1 VKVARTV
8 LKGES
13 GGNAAD
19 LLNKFANFRQCEKSC
34 LKIMEA
40 LKEYKI
46 GLKNVL
52 QKNSAVKRFYLF
64 GSVLTPHFNT
74 TTSDIDVLVETE
86 NISPEEKGEQL
97 IVLWEDLEKL
107 FARKVDLLTEN
118 SLRNPYLTQE
128 IKQTR
133 KLIYDGQ
140 SKQIFI

>member
-1 VKVARTV
+1 MGI
-8 LKGES
+8 LE
-13 GGNAAD
+13 
-19 LLNKFANFRQCEKSC
+19 
-34 LKIMEA
+34 
-40 LKEYKI
+40 EYKT

-64 GSVLTPHFNT
+64 GSILTSDFDAE
-74 TTSDIDVLVETE
+74 TSDIDVLVETE

-97 IVLWEDLEKL
+97 MILWEDLEKL

-118 SLRNPYLTQE
+118 SLRNPYLSQE

>member
-1 VKVARTV
+1 
-8 LKGES
+8 
-13 GGNAAD
+13 
-19 LLNKFANFRQCEKSC
+19 
-34 LKIMEA
+34 MEI
-40 LKEYKI
+40 LKEYTT

-52 QKNSAVKRFYLF
+52 QKNSAVRRFYLF
-64 GSVLTPHFNT
+64 GSVLTPHFDT
-74 TTSDIDVLVETE
+74 TMSDIDVLIETE
-86 NISPEEKGEQL
+86 NIPPEEKGEQL
-97 IVLWEDLEKL
+97 MILWEELEKL

>member
-1 VKVARTV
+1 M
-8 LKGES
+8 E
-13 GGNAAD
+13 
-19 LLNKFANFRQCEKSC
+19 LLQ
-34 LKIMEA
+34 
-40 LKEYKI
+40 EYKTD
-46 GLKNVL
+46 LKNVL

-64 GSVLTPHFNT
+64 GSILTPHFDD

-86 NISPEEKGEQL
+86 NIPPEEKGEQL
-97 IVLWEDLEKL
+97 MILWEDLEKL
-107 FARKVDLLTEN
+107 FSRKVDLLTEN

>member
-1 VKVARTV
+1 
-8 LKGES
+8 
-13 GGNAAD
+13 
-19 LLNKFANFRQCEKSC
+19 
-34 LKIMEA
+34 MEA

-64 GSVLTPHFNT
+64 GSILTPHFDT

-97 IVLWEDLEKL
+97 MILWEDLEKL

-118 SLRNPYLTQE
+118 SLRNPYLAQE